1 MTQQQRI
8 LKHLRHQG
16 EIHSWE
22 AIQRY
27 GITRLSAI
35 IFNLREIGLPI
46 TTEMKRVETLQGD
59 VSEVAVYHLEEDI
72 L

>member
-1 MTQQQRI
+1 MTQMQLI

-16 EIHSWE
+16 EINSWE

-46 TTEMKRVETLQGD
+46 KTEKMKVETIRGD
-59 VSEVAVYHLEEDI
+59 ISEVAVYHLEEDI